1 MTVPWL
7 GLSARA
13 AHFLWVTLPEETD
26 FEVGVEVWDRGDYDR
41 ALREFRHLGEQ
52 GLAQAQLN
60 LGILYSQGQGVP
72 KDDVQAY
79 GWYTLAAGQGD
90 DLATKFQTLLEKSM
104 TPDQNAEAQQLARA
118 WKVKGK

>member
-13 AHFLWVTLPEETD
+13 AHFLGVTLPEETD
-26 FEVGVEVWDRGDYDR
+26 FEVGVEAWGRGDYDT
-41 ALREFRHLGEQ
+41 ALREFRLIAEQ
-52 GLAQAQLN
+52 GHAQAQVN
-60 LGILYSQGQGVP
+60 LGIISSQGQGVP

-118 WKVKGK
+118 WKGK

>member
-1 MTVPWL
+1 MLRYFGVP
-7 GLSARA
+7 
-13 AHFLWVTLPEETD
+13 LPPETD
-26 FEVGVEVWDRGDYDR
+26 FEVGVDAWGRGKYET
-41 ALREFRHLGEQ
+41 ALKEFRLLAEQ
-52 GLAQAQLN
+52 GHTEAQMN
-60 LGILYSQGQGVP
+60 LGIMYSQGQGVP

-118 WKVKGK
+118 WKGK